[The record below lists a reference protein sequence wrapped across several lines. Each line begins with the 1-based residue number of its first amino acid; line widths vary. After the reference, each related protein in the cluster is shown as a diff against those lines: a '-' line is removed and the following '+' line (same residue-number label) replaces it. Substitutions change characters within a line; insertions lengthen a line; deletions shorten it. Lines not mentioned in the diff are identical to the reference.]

1 MDRLATMEAFV
12 RVIETGSFSAAAQQM
27 RLGQPA
33 VSKAVGQLEQRLGV
47 RLVLRSTRGLTPT
60 EAGQS
65 FYQEARAIIERVEQA
80 ELAASSSGKG
90 LSGRLR
96 VSASVTFARLHIVP
110 KLKLLLSE
118 HPTLDIEVIL
128 NDREVDVIEEGI
140 DVALWM
146 GSLVNSALTARKVG
160 SCRRVVLATPRYFEE
175 FGKPMKPQ
183 DLSQHETVIYAQR
196 AGGTTW
202 TFHKD
207 ASEVGVTVR
216 GRVRVSAAEGVR
228 EAVFAGLGL
237 TISSEWM
244 FTPELASGAVETA
257 LDDWCLPEMDLWAV
271 FPAGRLASAK
281 ARAFVAFVEAGLRC

>member
-1 MDRLATMEAFV
+1 METFV

-33 VSKAVGQLEQRLGV
+33 VSKAISQLEQRLGV

-60 EAGQS
+60 EAGKS
-65 FYQEARAIIERVEQA
+65 FYEQAKSVLEKAEQA
-80 ELAASSSGKG
+80 ELAASTAGKG

-96 VSASVTFARLHIVP
+96 ISAPVTLARLHIVP
-110 KLKLLLSE
+110 KLGVLLRA
-118 HPTLDIEVIL
+118 HPALDVEVIL
-128 NDREVDVIEEGI
+128 DDREVDVIEEGI
-140 DVALWM
+140 DVALRM
-146 GSLVNSALTARKVG
+146 GSLVDSTLVARKLG
-160 SCRRVVLATPRYFEE
+160 TSRRVVLAAPRYFQE
-175 FGKPMKPQ
+175 FGKPATPQ
-183 DLSQHETVIYAQR
+183 ELGRHAAVVYAQR
-196 AGGTTW
+196 LGGTTW
-202 TFHKD
+202 TFHKEGE
-207 ASEVGVTVR
+207 EVQVTVR

-257 LDDWCLPEMDLWAV
+257 LDDWKLPEMDLWAV

-281 ARAFVAFVEAGLRC
+281 ARAFVAFVEAGLKC

>member
-1 MDRLATMEAFV
+1 MDRLAAMEAFV
-12 RVIETGSFSAAAQQM
+12 RVIETGSFSAAAQQL

-65 FYQEARAIIERVEQA
+65 FYEEAKAIIERAEQA

-96 VSASVTFARLHIVP
+96 VSAPVTFARLHIVP
-110 KLKLLLSE
+110 KLKLLLRE
-118 HPTLDIEVIL
+118 HPALEIEVIL

-140 DVALWM
+140 DVPLWM
-146 GSLVNSALTARKVG
+146 GSLVDSALTARKVG
-160 SCRRVVLATPRYFEE
+160 SCRRVVLAAPRYFQE

-183 DLSQHETVIYAQR
+183 DLAQHETVIYAQR
-196 AGGTTW
+196 PGGTTW
-202 TFHKD
+202 TFQKD
-207 ASEVGVTVR
+207 ASEVRVTVR

-244 FTPELASGAVETA
+244 FTRELASGAVEIA
-257 LDDWCLPEMDLWAV
+257 LDDWRLPEMDLWAV

-281 ARAFVAFVEAGLRC
+281 SRAFVAFVEAGLRC

>member
-1 MDRLATMEAFV
+1 MDRLAAMEAFV

-27 RLGQPA
+27 RIGQPA
-33 VSKAVGQLEQRLGV
+33 VSKAVSQLEQRLGV
-47 RLVLRSTRGLTPT
+47 RLVLRSTRGLAPT

-65 FYQEARAIIERVEQA
+65 FYQEAKAIIERAEQA

-96 VSASVTFARLHIVP
+96 VSAPVTFARLHVVP
-110 KLKLLLSE
+110 KLELLLSA
-118 HPTLDIEVIL
+118 HPALDIEVVL

-140 DVALWM
+140 DVAIWM
-146 GSLVNSALTARKVG
+146 GSLVDSALTARKLG
-160 SCRRVVLATPRYFEE
+160 SCRRVVVATPSYFQK
-175 FGKPMKPQ
+175 FGKPLKPQ
-183 DLSQHETVIYAQR
+183 DLSQHEAVIYAQR

-207 ASEVGVTVR
+207 ASEVSVTIG
-216 GRVRVSAAEGVR
+216 GRVRVSAAEGLR

-257 LDDWCLPEMDLWAV
+257 LDDWRLPEMDLWAV

-281 ARAFVAFVEAGLRC
+281 ARAFVAFAQARLRC

>member
-1 MDRLATMEAFV
+1 MDRLAAMEAFV
-12 RVIETGSFSAAAQQM
+12 RVIETGSFSAAAQLM
-27 RLGQPA
+27 RIGQPA

-65 FYQEARAIIERVEQA
+65 FYQEAKAIIERAEQA

-96 VSASVTFARLHIVP
+96 VSAPVTFARLHVVP
-110 KLKLLLSE
+110 KLELLLSA
-118 HPTLDIEVIL
+118 HPALDIEVVL

-146 GSLVNSALTARKVG
+146 GSLVDSALTARKLG
-160 SCRRVVLATPRYFEE
+160 SCRRVVVAMPRYFQK
-175 FGKPMKPQ
+175 FGKPLKPQ
-183 DLSQHETVIYAQR
+183 DLTQHEAVIYAQR

-207 ASEVGVTVR
+207 ASEVSVTIG
-216 GRVRVSAAEGVR
+216 GRVRVSAAEGLR

-237 TISSEWM
+237 AISSEWM
-244 FTPELASGAVETA
+244 LTPELASGAVETA
-257 LDDWCLPEMDLWAV
+257 LDDWRLPEMDLWAV

-281 ARAFVAFVEAGLRC
+281 ARAFVAFAQAGLRC